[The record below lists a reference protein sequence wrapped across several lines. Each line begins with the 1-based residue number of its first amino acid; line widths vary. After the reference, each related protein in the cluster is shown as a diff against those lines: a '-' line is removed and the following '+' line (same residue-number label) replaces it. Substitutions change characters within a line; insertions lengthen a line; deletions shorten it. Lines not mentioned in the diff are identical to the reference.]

1 MSRSNWKP
9 LFLTTEFILQKQ
21 NNLKIDSIILY
32 NRATIITKQMIGL
45 KLDIYNGIKF
55 FQIIVS
61 NDMIGHSVGEFAPTR
76 KKPVQKKKKLNNG
89 TKNTSA
95 WFTYFN
101 K

>member
-76 KKPVQKKKKLNNG
+76 KKPVQKKKKI
-89 TKNTSA
+89 K
-95 WFTYFN
+95 
-101 K
+101 

>member
-21 NNLKIDSIILY
+21 NNAKIDSIILY

-76 KKPVQKKKKLNNG
+76 KKPIQKKKKI
-89 TKNTSA
+89 K
-95 WFTYFN
+95 
-101 K
+101 

>member
-21 NNLKIDSIILY
+21 NNLKIDSIVLY

-76 KKPVQKKKKLNNG
+76 KKPVQKKKKI
-89 TKNTSA
+89 K
-95 WFTYFN
+95 
-101 K
+101 